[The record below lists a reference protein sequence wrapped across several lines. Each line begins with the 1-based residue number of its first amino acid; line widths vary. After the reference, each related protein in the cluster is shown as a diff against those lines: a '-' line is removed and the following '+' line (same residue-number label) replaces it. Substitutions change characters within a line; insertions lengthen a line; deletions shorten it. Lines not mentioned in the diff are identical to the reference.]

1 MAATKPQQRGSIIDA
16 KDLRYFLRI
25 ASKNWYFV
33 VVALLL
39 SGVLS
44 YLYSYKLPDIY
55 GATTQI
61 LLKDNEVYD
70 YQNQVYKSLG
80 YVQSYSDIV
89 NQKRVLTSY
98 DLIDAA
104 LAKLDFDVSYFI
116 VGRFKTTQVYGGL
129 PFKVQMDIHDPK
141 LYDRPIDLKV
151 IDSTKYELSYDR
163 NGKLEKLVFRFDE
176 EVKDPAGQ
184 FLLRVDRSPFIDGAA
199 VERAAGTDYQ
209 FVKHEPG
216 KLVKKYKSRISVD
229 NQEFTTI
236 LDVTVEDEVGVR
248 AKMFLDTLSHEYIRY
263 TLQSEFDINENT
275 LNYIDKQLGEVTVIL
290 EQHEDELQTYKE
302 NKDILNLTR
311 EEGLYFTELV
321 TFDHQRRSKELEVQ
335 SLDALEAYVRSNGDE
350 KLLPPAV
357 FIADDAFLKQT
368 LGQLYSM
375 QMERNEDLFTGTQ
388 ENVTIQRLDS
398 AIQLNKANLL
408 TYIKNARNAIKSKIG
423 DIQEQV
429 DDYESLIRKL
439 PKSQRD
445 ILNIERRLQVN
456 EKMYL
461 FLLEKRASTVIAR
474 AGIVPKTKVIE
485 SARGL
490 GVVRPDKVK
499 IFYTFMLGGGVI
511 ALLVV
516 FIRVMFYDR
525 IENADQLKEH
535 TTLPVFGEIITSEK
549 AEENYVVV
557 DSDPKAAI
565 TESFRTVRTN
575 LEYIPG
581 EEGRGKVVL
590 VTSYRP
596 NEGKTFCSVNL
607 SAILAKAGKK
617 VLLLELDLHK
627 PKVASGLGMSSSKGL
642 STVLVGKLEWRQA
655 VMPTQFDNFSVIL
668 SGPTP
673 PNASELI
680 LSKYLEQLFTEAAK
694 EFDYVLVDTPPVG
707 LITDALLMAR
717 FVDATLFVVNTRFAS
732 KDHVS
737 NALEVLQANPS
748 KNTGFIL
755 NGVRIKKSKYYY
767 NTNYGYGYRYAYG
780 YGTGYGYGYG
790 YGKRSSRKKKEDA
803 GQAGPDPRA

>member
-1 MAATKPQQRGSIIDA
+1 
-16 KDLRYFLRI
+16 
-25 ASKNWYFV
+25 
-33 VVALLL
+33 
-39 SGVLS
+39 
-44 YLYSYKLPDIY
+44 
-55 GATTQI
+55 
-61 LLKDNEVYD
+61 
-70 YQNQVYKSLG
+70 
-80 YVQSYSDIV
+80 
-89 NQKRVLTSY
+89 
-98 DLIDAA
+98 
-104 LAKLDFDVSYFI
+104 
-116 VGRFKTTQVYGGL
+116 
-129 PFKVQMDIHDPK
+129 
-141 LYDRPIDLKV
+141 
-151 IDSTKYELSYDR
+151 
-163 NGKLEKLVFRFDE
+163 
-176 EVKDPAGQ
+176 
-184 FLLRVDRSPFIDGAA
+184 
-199 VERAAGTDYQ
+199 
-209 FVKHEPG
+209 
-216 KLVKKYKSRISVD
+216 
-229 NQEFTTI
+229 
-236 LDVTVEDEVGVR
+236 
-248 AKMFLDTLSHEYIRY
+248 
-263 TLQSEFDINENT
+263 
-275 LNYIDKQLGEVTVIL
+275 
-290 EQHEDELQTYKE
+290 
-302 NKDILNLTR
+302 
-311 EEGLYFTELV
+311 
-321 TFDHQRRSKELEVQ
+321 
-335 SLDALEAYVRSNGDE
+335 
-350 KLLPPAV
+350 
-357 FIADDAFLKQT
+357 
-368 LGQLYSM
+368 
-375 QMERNEDLFTGTQ
+375 
-388 ENVTIQRLDS
+388 
-398 AIQLNKANLL
+398 
-408 TYIKNARNAIKSKIG
+408 
-423 DIQEQV
+423 
-429 DDYESLIRKL
+429 
-439 PKSQRD
+439 
-445 ILNIERRLQVN
+445 
-456 EKMYL
+456 
-461 FLLEKRASTVIAR
+461 
-474 AGIVPKTKVIE
+474 
-485 SARGL
+485 
-490 GVVRPDKVK
+490 
-499 IFYTFMLGGGVI
+499 
-511 ALLVV
+511 
-516 FIRVMFYDR
+516 
-525 IENADQLKEH
+525 ADQLKEH

-680 LSKYLEQLFTEAAK
+680 LSKHLEQLFTEAAK